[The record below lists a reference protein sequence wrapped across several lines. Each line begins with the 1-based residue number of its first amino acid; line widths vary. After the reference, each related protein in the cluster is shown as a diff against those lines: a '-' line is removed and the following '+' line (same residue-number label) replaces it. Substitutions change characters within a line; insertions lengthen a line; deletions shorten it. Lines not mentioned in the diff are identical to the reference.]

1 MELSFGVTSHA
12 KHAHSTGLL
21 ARRCLCSM
29 LLNFVRKLNCHSETD
44 DTRRSRRQRTGAKYL
59 QAGSAT
65 AAGGGREPVTE
76 VVVVEEVVVAAAG
89 DELQVVAQVV
99 RHATGRLVRC
109 FEQAGEPAALRASG
123 RSEDVGGRLVRSEA
137 GRGEME
143 IDRCGQGRSIYL
155 TPQLSSRWVLYARG
169 GRSTWLQFPAA
180 SPSATG
186 WWQRLAGG
194 SERLGP
200 AAQSRASRAGKVA
213 PTARSIVFRR
223 GVGFFFAPMLSGFGS
238 ASCRVPVHARR
249 PAPRHP
255 SQRRISP
262 GAAPRVRG
270 LTAVTRRVWCLV
282 LFCINYVSIVFLH
295 VQYYNLCVAVA

>member
-21 ARRCLCSM
+21 ARRWLCSM
-29 LLNFVRKLNCHSETD
+29 LLDFVRKLNCHSETD
-44 DTRRSRRQRTGAKYL
+44 DTRRSRRQRTEAKYL

-143 IDRCGQGRSIYL
+143 IDRCWAEEEHLPYSPALVAVGFIRARRPIDVAAVPRRVAVRDGVVAATGGGQRTIGTRRPIPSVPRWQGR
-155 TPQLSSRWVLYARG
+155 AD
-169 GRSTWLQFPAA
+169 
-180 SPSATG
+180 
-186 WWQRLAGG
+186 
-194 SERLGP
+194 
-200 AAQSRASRAGKVA
+200 RALHCFQAWR
-213 PTARSIVFRR
+213 
-223 GVGFFFAPMLSGFGS
+223 GFFFRSNAFGFRLRQLPCARPRA
-238 ASCRVPVHARR
+238 ASCATTPVS
-249 PAPRHP
+249 APHIHP
-255 SQRRISP
+255 P
-262 GAAPRVRG
+262 VPRVRDVE
-270 LTAVTRRVWCLV
+270 T
-282 LFCINYVSIVFLH
+282 
-295 VQYYNLCVAVA
+295 

>member
-44 DTRRSRRQRTGAKYL
+44 DTRRSRRQRTEAKYL

-143 IDRCGQGRSIYL
+143 IDRCWAEEEHLPYSPALVAVGFIR
-155 TPQLSSRWVLYARG
+155 AR
-169 GRSTWLQFPAA
+169 RPIDVAAVPAA

-223 GVGFFFAPMLSGFGS
+223 GVVFLFAPMLSGFGS

-255 SQRRISP
+255 SQRRI
-262 GAAPRVRG
+262 
-270 LTAVTRRVWCLV
+270 
-282 LFCINYVSIVFLH
+282 
-295 VQYYNLCVAVA
+295 

>member
-44 DTRRSRRQRTGAKYL
+44 DTRRSRRQRTEAKYL

-169 GRSTWLQFPAA
+169 GRSTWLQFPLRRR
-180 SPSATG
+180 PRRG
-186 WWQRLAGG
+186 GG
-194 SERLGP
+194 SDWRGAANDWDPPPNPERPALARSRRPRAPLFSGVAWFFFSLQCFRVSAPP
-200 AAQSRASRAGKVA
+200 AAVCPS
-213 PTARSIVFRR
+213 TR
-223 GVGFFFAPMLSGFGS
+223 GVLRHDTRLS
-238 ASCRVPVHARR
+238 AAYD
-249 PAPRHP
+249 
-255 SQRRISP
+255 ISP
-262 GAAPRVRG
+262 GAARTRPNSSDEASLVFGPLLHQLRIHRVSSRTI
-270 LTAVTRRVWCLV
+270 L
-282 LFCINYVSIVFLH
+282 
-295 VQYYNLCVAVA
+295 

>member
-1 MELSFGVTSHA
+1 
-12 KHAHSTGLL
+12 
-21 ARRCLCSM
+21 
-29 LLNFVRKLNCHSETD
+29 
-44 DTRRSRRQRTGAKYL
+44 
-59 QAGSAT
+59 
-65 AAGGGREPVTE
+65 
-76 VVVVEEVVVAAAG
+76 
-89 DELQVVAQVV
+89 V

-137 GRGEME
+137 GRAEME

-223 GVGFFFAPMLSGFGS
+223 GVGFFFFCSNAFGFRLRQLPC
-238 ASCRVPVHARR
+238 APVHARR

-282 LFCINYVSIVFLH
+282 LFCVNYVSIVFLH